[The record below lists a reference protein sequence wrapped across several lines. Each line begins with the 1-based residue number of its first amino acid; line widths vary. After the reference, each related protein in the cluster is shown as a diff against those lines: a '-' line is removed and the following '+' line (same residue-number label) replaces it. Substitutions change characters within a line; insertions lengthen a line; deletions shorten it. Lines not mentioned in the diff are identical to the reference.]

1 MKMAEVGGGAAPVV
15 LLRHGE
21 SVWNRE
27 NLFTGWTD
35 VGLTETGAEEARS
48 AGRLMAEAGMAFDIL
63 HTSVLRRAIDTAHLA
78 LDAMDRHWI
87 PVRRDWRLNE
97 RHYGA
102 LQGLDKKQ
110 TAALH
115 GPEQVFAWRRS
126 YDARPPELEPDDERH
141 PRRDPRYASLPPGE
155 IPAAECLADVV
166 ERMIPYWREAA
177 LPELRAGRRLL
188 IAAHGN
194 SIRALLKHLK
204 GIPDQEISALNI
216 PTGIPLALDLDENLD
231 YRSDRY
237 LGDAEAAE
245 AAAAAVAAQAG

>member
-1 MKMAEVGGGAAPVV
+1 MGAPGQATQAV
-15 LLRHGE
+15 LLRHGQ

-35 VGLTETGAEEARS
+35 VGLTDAGAEEARS
-48 AGRLMAEAGMAFDIL
+48 AGRLMAEAGIAPDVV

-78 LDAMDRHWI
+78 LDEMDRHWI

-102 LQGLDKKQ
+102 LQGLDKKE
-110 TAALH
+110 TAARH
-115 GPEQVFAWRRS
+115 GAKRVFAWRRS
-126 YDARPPELEPDDERH
+126 YDVRPPELAADDERH
-141 PRRDPRYASLPPGE
+141 PRHDPRYGDLSPGE
-155 IPAAECLADVV
+155 IPSAECLADVV
-166 ERMIPYWREAA
+166 ERMIPYWKDAA
-177 LPELRAGRRLL
+177 LPDLRAGRRLL
-188 IAAHGN
+188 LAAHGN

-204 GIPDQEISALNI
+204 GIPDEEIAVLNI
-216 PTGIPLALDLDENLD
+216 PTGIPLVVELDENLG
-231 YRSDRY
+231 YASDRY